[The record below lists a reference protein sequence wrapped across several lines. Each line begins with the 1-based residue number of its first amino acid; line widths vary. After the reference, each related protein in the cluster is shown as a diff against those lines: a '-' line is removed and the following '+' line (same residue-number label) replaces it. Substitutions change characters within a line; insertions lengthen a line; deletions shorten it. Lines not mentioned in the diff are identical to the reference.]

1 MTLSVSVVLPVRN
14 GMPFLPA
21 AIASILD
28 QTHTSFELLVID
40 DGSTDDTVGF
50 LRSLA
55 DPRIRLL
62 QAPAPGLAAAL
73 NAGLEQARGEYIARH
88 DADDRSAPGRFERQV
103 ALLDTR
109 PEIAVVATCAN
120 YINEHDRA
128 VDNEWTRIV
137 RTQQDPAQTPEAIR
151 RLMPLTCCVTHG
163 SVMARVDVMRRAGGY
178 DPATVP
184 AEDYDLWLRL
194 LPAHQFVKVSERL
207 YDYRVHTAQSGA
219 VRREEQTARVIE
231 AKLRFLRRQ
240 IPGLPAPA
248 RLALPCDDRG
258 ADYFRTYGPNEGFV
272 VDERDR
278 SGTRGAPMSAD
289 VIAVTDF
296 ALVGQFA
303 ARLAPLGY
311 QQFGNLF
318 ARPPAHVLERGA

>member
-1 MTLSVSVVLPVRN
+1 MTVSLSVVLPVRN

-21 AIASILD
+21 AIGSILG
-28 QTHTSFELLVID
+28 QTHTNFELIVVD
-40 DGSTDDTVGF
+40 DGSTDQSSDF
-50 LRSLA
+50 LRSLH
-55 DPRIRLL
+55 DPRVRVLH
-62 QAPAPGLAAAL
+62 APARGLAAAL
-73 NAGLEQARGEYIARH
+73 NAGLESARGQYVARH
-88 DADDRSAPGRFERQV
+88 DADDRSAPGRFARQV

-128 VDNEWTRIV
+128 VDDEWTRIV
-137 RTQQDPAQTPEAIR
+137 RAQQDPAQTPEAIL

-163 SVMARVDVMRRAGGY
+163 SVMARTGVLRRAGGY
-178 DPATVP
+178 DPDTVP

-231 AKLRFLRRQ
+231 AKLRFLRREV
-240 IPGLPAPA
+240 PGLPARA
-248 RLALPCDDRG
+248 RLELPCNDRG
-258 ADYFRTYGPNEGFV
+258 AELFRKYGPNEGFV
-272 VDERDR
+272 SGSEPGGN
-278 SGTRGAPMSAD
+278 GTRHLAAAD

-296 ALVGQFA
+296 SLVA
-303 ARLAPLGY
+303 HYATRLTPLGY
-311 QQFGNLF
+311 QQVGNLF
-318 ARPPAHVLERGA
+318 ARPPARTLERGA